1 MGVWSCPVSQKM
13 IPRSAP
19 GTKKNL
25 CSLCWSYWSAPGDNF
40 YSARSIGD
48 TYFFSDQSAP
58 LSLFES
64 PEHSIL
70 FYDSLEQPGN
80 SNMGDQSAPVTQN
93 MYAWDT
99 P

>member
-19 GTKKNL
+19 GTKKIFAL
-25 CSLCWSYWSAPGDNF
+25 YVGVTGVLLAIIFIVPR
-40 YSARSIGD
+40 ALGD

-58 LSLFES
+58 LSLFEW